1 MPQRNDRSRSTPTT
15 SPKNNSWFRMQ
26 AGHQSDADIY
36 IYDEIGFWGVTAKQF
51 ISDLN
56 ALGDI
61 THINLHINSPGGDVF
76 EGIAI
81 FNALKTHG
89 ASITVYVDGVAAS
102 MASVIAMVGNPVIM
116 PENTFMMIHKPFGF
130 TGGDAEDMRTYA
142 DLLDKVEAVL
152 LPAYAQKTGKTT
164 DEIAAMLADETWM
177 SGAEC
182 LAHGFADQVTPA
194 VKAMACIQSKRTEEF
209 KKMPESIRNMIT
221 PPRNSAP
228 RVPDDEPAA
237 PRTPVQAAA
246 PVVDENSIRAQVLA
260 EQKARVNGINDLFA
274 MFGGRYQALQAQC
287 LADPECSLEQAR
299 EKLLNEMGRESTPS
313 NKNTPAHI
321 YAGNGN
327 FVGDGIR
334 QALMARAGFEKTERD
349 NVYNGMTLRE
359 YARMSLTERGI
370 GVSSYNPMQMV
381 GAAFTHSTS
390 DFGNILLDV
399 ANKAILQGWEDAP
412 ETYEQW
418 TRKGQ
423 LSDFKIA
430 HRVGMGGFSA
440 LRQVREGAEYKYV
453 TTGDKQATIAL
464 ATYGE
469 LFSITRQA
477 IINDDLNM
485 LTDVPMKLG
494 RAAKSTIADLVY
506 AILTSN
512 PKISTDNVSL
522 FDKAKHANVLESAA
536 MDVASLDKARQLMRV
551 QKEGERHLNIRPAFV
566 LVTATPHLAV
576 YDPTVQ
582 FEFWFSEKRITDIRQ
597 VETSARYLGTAL
609 YWIAASINIRP
620 GHDYY
625 FYVRSVNTVGKSA
638 FVEAVGRASDDAEGY
653 LDFFKGKIT
662 ESHLG
667 KELLEKVELTENNAS
682 KLEEFSKEWKDAN
695 DKWNAM
701 WGVKIEQT
709 KDGKHYVAGIGLSM
723 EDTEEGKLS
732 QFLVAANRIAF
743 IDPSNGNTRPMFVGQ
758 GDQIFMND
766 VFLKRLTAP
775 TITSGGSPP
784 VFSLTSDGKLTA
796 KNADISGSVNANSG
810 TLNNVTINENCQIK
824 GKLSAN
830 QIEGDIVKTVSKS
843 FPRTSTYASGTIT
856 VRISDDQKFDRQVMI
871 PPVLFR
877 GGKHENFNSNN
888 QQSYWYSTCRLRV
901 TRNGQEIFNQSTTDA
916 QGVFSSV
923 IDMPAGQGTL
933 TLTFT
938 VSSSGANNWTPTTS
952 ISDLLVV
959 VMKKSTAGIS
969 IS

>member
-1 MPQRNDRSRSTPTT
+1 MMSNVGARPKLMKTAGWSWCLIPIQPAIKEVVMLKQNAWFRGEPKASL
-15 SPKNNSWFRMQ
+15 KNNSWFRMK
-26 AGHQSDADIY
+26 AGNKSDADIY

-51 ISDLN
+51 VSDLN
-56 ALGDI
+56 ALGNI

-81 FNALKTHG
+81 FNALKNHG

-102 MASVIAMVGNPVIM
+102 MASVIAMVGDPVIM
-116 PENTFMMIHKPFGF
+116 PENAFMMIHKPWGVS
-130 TGGDAEDMRTYA
+130 GGDADDMRDYA
-142 DLLDKVEAVL
+142 DLLDKVESVL

-182 LAHGFADQVTPA
+182 LAHGFADQVTPE

-209 KKMPESIRNMIT
+209 KKMPESIRNMII
-221 PPRNSAP
+221 PPRNSAT
-228 RVPDDEPAA
+228 REPENPNAVSQTQAQVTTQVAATTNSAA
-237 PRTPVQAAA
+237 PTATASSA
-246 PVVDENSIRAQVLA
+246 DENSIRAQVLA
-260 EQKARVNGINDLFA
+260 EQKARVSGINELFG
-274 MFGGRYQALQAQC
+274 MFGGRYQTLQASC
-287 LADPECSLEQAR
+287 LSDPECSLEQAR
-299 EKLLNEMGRESTPS
+299 EKLLNEMGKEFSPS

-334 QALMARAGFEKTERD
+334 QALMARAGFAEREQD

-370 GVSSYNPMQMV
+370 GVSGYNPMQMV
-381 GAAFTHSTS
+381 GAAFTHSSS

-399 ANKAILQGWEDAP
+399 ANKAILQGWEEAP

-430 HRVGMGGFSA
+430 HRVGMGGFSS

-566 LVTATPHLAV
+566 LVPTAMESVANQV
-576 YDPTVQ
+576 IRSASV
-582 FEFWFSEKRITDIRQ
+582 KGADI
-597 VETSARYLGTAL
+597 
-609 YWIAASINIRP
+609 N
-620 GHDYY
+620 
-625 FYVRSVNTVGKSA
+625 
-638 FVEAVGRASDDAEGY
+638 
-653 LDFFKGKIT
+653 
-662 ESHLG
+662 
-667 KELLEKVELTENNAS
+667 
-682 KLEEFSKEWKDAN
+682 
-695 DKWNAM
+695 
-701 WGVKIEQT
+701 
-709 KDGKHYVAGIGLSM
+709 AGIINPVKDFATVIAEPRLDDNSQTTFYLAAAKGTDTIEVAYLNGVDTPYIDQM
-723 EDTEEGKLS
+723 EG
-732 QFLVAANRIAF
+732 
-743 IDPSNGNTRPMFVGQ
+743 
-758 GDQIFMND
+758 
-766 VFLKRLTAP
+766 
-775 TITSGGSPP
+775 
-784 VFSLTSDGKLTA
+784 FSVDG
-796 KNADISGSVNANSG
+796 
-810 TLNNVTINENCQIK
+810 VTTK
-824 GKLSAN
+824 
-830 QIEGDIVKTVSKS
+830 
-843 FPRTSTYASGTIT
+843 
-856 VRISDDQKFDRQVMI
+856 VRIDAGVA
-871 PPVLFR
+871 PVDHR
-877 GGKHENFNSNN
+877 G
-888 QQSYWYSTCRLRV
+888 
-901 TRNGQEIFNQSTTDA
+901 
-916 QGVFSSV
+916 
-923 IDMPAGQGTL
+923 
-933 TLTFT
+933 
-938 VSSSGANNWTPTTS
+938 
-952 ISDLLVV
+952 LV
-959 VMKKSTAGIS
+959 KCTA
-969 IS
+969 